1 MSMSA
6 TDDPS
11 QGFGDAGE
19 DPMGTGVPGQEHE
32 DPSEGG
38 AGDAGED
45 PTGGEEFGDDPT
57 GGEEFGEDPTAS

>member
-1 MSMSA
+1 MSA

-19 DPMGTGVPGQEHE
+19 DPIGSGADAEEHE

-38 AGDAGED
+38 EFGEDPSEGGEFGEDPSQGGSGDGGED
-45 PTGGEEFGDDPT
+45 PTG
-57 GGEEFGEDPTAS
+57 S